1 MNAYQLILKKR
12 NGDPLQKREIT
23 YLLDQYT
30 SGRMPDYQMSAFLM
44 AVFFQGMEDKETAD
58 FTLAMAHSGEVIDLS
73 TIPGIKVDKHS
84 TGGVGDK
91 TTLVLAPLVAAAGI
105 PVAKMSGRGL
115 GHTGGTVDK
124 LSSLAG
130 FKMYLSREEFIQ
142 RVKKNNLCI
151 TGQTENLVPAD
162 KKLYALRDVTAT
174 VDSIPLIA
182 SSIMSKKYASGAD
195 ALLLDVK
202 AGNGAF
208 IKTLP
213 EARKLADRMVQIGRQ
228 LGLKTAA
235 FITDMNQPLG
245 RAVGNALEVK
255 ESILTLRGEG
265 PADLTEL
272 CLKSGACMLVLAE
285 KMDSLEQAEE
295 TLREVLYSGRALKK
309 FISFVQNQGGTA
321 REIEDVGLLP
331 RAELIENVKA
341 ESRGFVQEVDAL
353 KVGLAAM
360 ALGAGREKKEDE
372 IDLAAGIE
380 VFKKIGHT
388 VEKGEILFSLHCS
401 SIEKIAAALQLLEE
415 AVVIAPE
422 KPPALPLIHD
432 FIPAT

>member
-12 NGDPLQKREIT
+12 NGDQLNKREIT
-23 YLLDQYT
+23 YLLDQYI

-44 AVFFQGMEDKETAD
+44 AVFFQGMKEKETAD
-58 FTLAMAHSGEVIDLS
+58 FTLAMAHSGEMIDLS

-124 LSSLAG
+124 LSSLEG
-130 FKMYLSREEFIQ
+130 FKIYLSREEFIQ
-142 RVKKNNLCI
+142 RVRKNNLCI

-182 SSIMSKKYASGAD
+182 SSIISKKYASGAD

-202 AGNGAF
+202 AGGGAF

-213 EARKLADRMVQIGRQ
+213 EARELAECMVKIGRQ

-272 CLKSGACMLVLAE
+272 CLKLGASMLVLGE

-295 TLREVLYSGRALKK
+295 TLKEVLYSGRALNK
-309 FISFVQNQGGTA
+309 FVSFVKDQGGTA
-321 REIEDVGLLP
+321 REIEDVELLP
-331 RAELIENVKA
+331 LTKLIEEVKT
-341 ESRGFVQEVDAL
+341 ETRGFIQEIDAL

-372 IDLAAGIE
+372 IDLAAGVE
-380 VFKKIGHT
+380 VFKKIGDT
-388 VEKGEILFSLHCS
+388 VEKGELLFSLHS
-401 SIEKIAAALQLLEE
+401 SSGEKISTALQLLKE
-415 AVVIAPE
+415 AVVISPE
-422 KPPALPLIHD
+422 KPSTPPLIHE
-432 FIPAT
+432 FIPSS